1 MKTRLTAAIAS
12 LVFASL
18 GATAFAQDVQQV
30 PPQQQTPPQQQMP
43 PMTSGQMGQSSNAS
57 SSMMVSQIRRA
68 LARQDITATHVS
80 ISVSGGTAT
89 LTGTVAT
96 KQDVSKAKQAA
107 MQVRGITQ
115 VDVSGLHAR

>member
-18 GATAFAQDVQQV
+18 GATAFAQDAQQV

-43 PMTSGQMGQSSNAS
+43 PMTSGQMGQSTNAT
-57 SSMMVSQIRRA
+57 SSMMVSKVRRA
-68 LARQDITATHVS
+68 LARQGITATNVS

-89 LTGTVAT
+89 LSGTVAT
-96 KQDVSKAKQAA
+96 RQDVSKAKRAA